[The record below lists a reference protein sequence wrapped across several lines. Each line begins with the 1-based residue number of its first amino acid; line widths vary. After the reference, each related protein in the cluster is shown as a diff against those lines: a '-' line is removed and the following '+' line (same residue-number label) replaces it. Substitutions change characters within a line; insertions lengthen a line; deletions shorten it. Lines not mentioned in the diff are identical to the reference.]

1 MVQATSP
8 PSASSG
14 AARWLVS
21 IVGHT
26 PAPNI
31 ASQRRSQRL
40 LPERRREARAVV
52 LLVAAPGV
60 VDQHV
65 EAAVVGVDARDERLD
80 LRRVGVIADDA
91 DPGAAARARPRAAA
105 SSTVPGM
112 SSVRA
117 PAREER
123 PVT

>member
-31 ASQRRSQRL
+31 ASQRRSSGCSQNG
-40 LPERRREARAVV
+40 AVK
-52 LLVAAPGV
+52 LAP
-60 VDQHV
+60 
-65 EAAVVGVDARDERLD
+65 
-80 LRRVGVIADDA
+80 
-91 DPGAAARARPRAAA
+91 
-105 SSTVPGM
+105 SYCS
-112 SSVRA
+112 
-117 PAREER
+117 
-123 PVT
+123 